1 MRIGDD
7 FTCACGRK
15 QSSAKRKATMALR
28 EVVQAARKYVRAE
41 DELERVLR
49 EEKTQTHKEPVKCT
63 V

>member
-1 MRIGDD
+1 MVESQEKVRIVRM
-7 FTCACGRK
+7 TTK
-15 QSSAKRKATMALR
+15 SAKRKATMALR